1 MSLIPLSEIAS
12 AVNAILPASFTDAM
26 RKSVQD
32 AVLSTIRKMNLVR
45 QDEVEEL
52 EKTLFQLR
60 EKIEALEGSA
70 AKPQQPEPDVV
81 ESFENEGGV
90 IPPDPETNNKY
101 EREVEER
108 LGGDLSRWEK
118 PTPAEKEE
126 ERPRWKN
133 AFGEVISPVE
143 KAALERDQD
152 KKEVKEQLEKAGVIG
167 KTDPRDVFWE
177 SVKDTGVSEQTV
189 AVLFDQLVQKR
200 KYGMT
205 DDEIGDEIKRA
216 LLGWIRSKK
225 APKATP
231 NLKSQ
236 QGPQIIIRPSN
247 VAEISTNLM
256 KLFIKGQVETARQST
271 GPSKPSARKK
281 A

>member
-1 MSLIPLSEIAS
+1 MRLILLDEIAS

-32 AVLSTIRKMNLVR
+32 AVLSTIRKMNLVSR
-45 QDEVEEL
+45 DKVEEL
-52 EKTLFQLR
+52 EKTLLQLR

-70 AKPQQPEPDVV
+70 AKPQQPEPIAEGSTGIRPV
-81 ESFENEGGV
+81 ETFENEGGFGF

-108 LGGDLSRWEK
+108 
-118 PTPAEKEE
+118 
-126 ERPRWKN
+126 PRWKN
-133 AFGEVISPVE
+133 AFGEVITPAE

-247 VAEISTNLM
+247 VTEISTNLM
-256 KLFIKGQVETARQST
+256 KLFIKEQVETARQST
-271 GPSKPSARKK
+271 GPSKPPARKK

>member
-12 AVNAILPASFTDAM
+12 AVNAILPASFTDEM
-26 RKSVQD
+26 RKSVQV
-32 AVLSTIRKMNLVR
+32 AVLSTIRKMNLVSR
-45 QDEVEEL
+45 DEVEEL
-52 EKTLFQLR
+52 EKTLLQLR
-60 EKIEALEGSA
+60 EKIEALEELV

-101 EREVEER
+101 EREVEEA
-108 LGGDLSRWEK
+108 D
-118 PTPAEKEE
+118 
-126 ERPRWKN
+126 
-133 AFGEVISPVE
+133 VI
-143 KAALERDQD
+143 
-152 KKEVKEQLEKAGVIG
+152 
-167 KTDPRDVFWE
+167 KTADPRDLFWE
-177 SVKDTGVSEQTV
+177 SVKDTGVSQETV
-189 AVLFDQLVQKR
+189 ADLLDQLVKKR

-205 DDEIGDEIKRA
+205 DDEIRNEIKRA
-216 LLGWIRSKK
+216 LLDWIRTNK

-256 KLFIKGQVETARQST
+256 KLFIKEQVETARQPT
-271 GPSKPSARKK
+271 GPRKPSARKK

>member
-1 MSLIPLSEIAS
+1 MRLIPLDEIAS
-12 AVNAILPASFTDAM
+12 AVNAILPASFTDEM
-26 RKSVQD
+26 RKSVQV
-32 AVLSTIRKMNLVR
+32 AVLSTIRKMNLVSR
-45 QDEVEEL
+45 DEVEES
-52 EKTLFQLR
+52 EKTLLQLR
-60 EKIEALEGSA
+60 EKIEALEELV

-101 EREVEER
+101 EREVEEA
-108 LGGDLSRWEK
+108 D
-118 PTPAEKEE
+118 
-126 ERPRWKN
+126 
-133 AFGEVISPVE
+133 VI
-143 KAALERDQD
+143 
-152 KKEVKEQLEKAGVIG
+152 
-167 KTDPRDVFWE
+167 KTADPRDLFWE
-177 SVKDTGVSEQTV
+177 SVKGTGVSQETV
-189 AVLFDQLVQKR
+189 ADLLDQLAKKR

-205 DDEIGDEIKRA
+205 DDEIRNEIKRA
-216 LLGWIRSKK
+216 LLDWIRTKK

-247 VAEISTNLM
+247 VTEISTSLM

>member
-32 AVLSTIRKMNLVR
+32 AVLSTIRKMNLVSR
-45 QDEVEEL
+45 DKVEEL
-52 EKTLFQLR
+52 EKTLLQLR
-60 EKIEALEGSA
+60 EKIEALEELV

-101 EREVEER
+101 EREV
-108 LGGDLSRWEK
+108 G
-118 PTPAEKEE
+118 

-133 AFGEVISPVE
+133 AFGEVISPAE

-177 SVKDTGVSEQTV
+177 SVKDTGVSQKTV

-205 DDEIGDEIKRA
+205 DNEIGTEIKQA

-247 VAEISTNLM
+247 VTEISTNLM

-281 A
+281 P

>member
-1 MSLIPLSEIAS
+1 MIPLDEIAS
-12 AVNAILPASFTDAM
+12 AVNAVLPASSTDAV
-26 RKSVQD
+26 RRSVQV
-32 AVLSTIRKMNLVR
+32 AVLSTIRKMNLVSR
-45 QDEVEEL
+45 DEVEEL
-52 EKTLFQLR
+52 EKTLLQLR
-60 EKIEALEGSA
+60 EKIEALEELV

-101 EREVEER
+101 EREVEEA
-108 LGGDLSRWEK
+108 D
-118 PTPAEKEE
+118 
-126 ERPRWKN
+126 
-133 AFGEVISPVE
+133 VINTS
-143 KAALERDQD
+143 
-152 KKEVKEQLEKAGVIG
+152 
-167 KTDPRDVFWE
+167 DPRDLFWE
-177 SVKDTGVSEQTV
+177 SVKGTGVIQETV
-189 AVLFDQLVQKR
+189 ADLLDQLVKKR

-205 DDEIGDEIKRA
+205 DDEIRNEIKRA
-216 LLGWIRSKK
+216 LLDWIRTNK

-236 QGPQIIIRPSN
+236 QGPQIIIRTSN
-247 VAEISTNLM
+247 VTEISTSLM

>member
-1 MSLIPLSEIAS
+1 MRLIPLDEIAS
-12 AVNAILPASFTDAM
+12 AVNAILPASSTDAM
-26 RKSVQD
+26 RKSVQV
-32 AVLSTIRKMNLVR
+32 AVLSTIRKMNLVSR
-45 QDEVEEL
+45 DEVEEL
-52 EKTLFQLR
+52 EKTLLQLR
-60 EKIEALEGSA
+60 EKIEALEELV

-101 EREVEER
+101 EREVEEA
-108 LGGDLSRWEK
+108 D
-118 PTPAEKEE
+118 
-126 ERPRWKN
+126 
-133 AFGEVISPVE
+133 VI
-143 KAALERDQD
+143 
-152 KKEVKEQLEKAGVIG
+152 
-167 KTDPRDVFWE
+167 KTADPRDLFWE
-177 SVKDTGVSEQTV
+177 SVKDTGVSQETV
-189 AVLFDQLVQKR
+189 ADLLDQLVKKR

-205 DDEIGDEIKRA
+205 DDEIRNEIKRA
-216 LLGWIRSKK
+216 LLDWIRTNK

>member
-1 MSLIPLSEIAS
+1 MIPLDEIAS
-12 AVNAILPASFTDAM
+12 AVNAVLPASSTDAM
-26 RKSVQD
+26 RKSVQV
-32 AVLSTIRKMNLVR
+32 AVLSTIKTMNLVSR
-45 QDEVEEL
+45 DEVEEL
-52 EKTLFQLR
+52 EKTLLQLR
-60 EKIEALEGSA
+60 EKIEALEELV

-101 EREVEER
+101 EREVEEA
-108 LGGDLSRWEK
+108 DVIM
-118 PTPAEKEE
+118 PA
-126 ERPRWKN
+126 
-133 AFGEVISPVE
+133 
-143 KAALERDQD
+143 
-152 KKEVKEQLEKAGVIG
+152 
-167 KTDPRDVFWE
+167 DPRDLFWE
-177 SVKDTGVSEQTV
+177 SVKGTGVSQETV
-189 AVLFDQLVQKR
+189 ADLLDQLAKKR

-205 DDEIGDEIKRA
+205 DDEIRNEIKRA
-216 LLGWIRSKK
+216 LLDWIRTNK

-247 VAEISTNLM
+247 VTEISTSLM
-256 KLFIKGQVETARQST
+256 KLFIKGQVEIARQST